1 MLTRCDLHRTAWP
14 NLSQKYDCGCSG
26 EDMQTNEE
34 SEEEKLRGACV
45 RGNRFVRDCTS
56 SSSRAAAEIARRRR
70 EATILRQELYRKA
83 SLRKEM
89 GASAVHA
96 AGTVRS
102 NVDGN

>member
-1 MLTRCDLHRTAWP
+1 MNSVTKLVLAQ
-14 NLSQKYDCGCSG
+14 NLGTSNSGRASG
-26 EDMQTNEE
+26 EDMQTKEE
-34 SEEEKLRGACV
+34 SEEEKLREACV

-56 SSSRAAAEIARRRR
+56 SISRAAAEIARRRR

-102 NVDGN
+102 NVDGS